1 MNDLEAL
8 RAILSGPGSD
18 LATGDRGGRGD
29 EVYTAIP
36 SGGSPR
42 LLVPRGARRVATAAI
57 KHVIAPSSAKARLRQ
72 AALVGMFAS
81 GVGDLVFRDHLR
93 ISGDDTLAAHLG
105 DAVGQPVRVS
115 VRFGPPRANRKPVLQ
130 LLDRRG
136 HAVGFA
142 KLGVNDLTKALVTAE
157 TAALRQIAG
166 RDLGVVRAPGVLH
179 AGAWNGMELLVIEAL
194 PVWAARGSKA
204 GNAAA
209 AIEAMRA
216 VAGTPTPL
224 PLADSPYLSG
234 LADRVAALPDA
245 PAAAVL
251 ADAVAH
257 AHTGSASLP
266 FGAWHGDWNG
276 GNMAVR
282 ADGVLLWDWER
293 YAVGVP
299 LGFDLLHYE
308 LHEEVTVRGTDPA
321 PASAALAQRCAD
333 LLAPFGVDAA
343 QARAIMALYLIEIA
357 SRYIGDGQSQT
368 DAPRLGRAS
377 EWIGPALAAVGDWW
391 TSLQEVATHGA

>member
-8 RAILSGPGSD
+8 RTM
-18 LATGDRGGRGD
+18 LAGAAPTGAGTAPD
-29 EVYTAIP
+29 EIYTAIP
-36 SGGSPR
+36 SGASPR
-42 LLVPRGARRVATAAI
+42 LLVPRRDRRVATAAI

-72 AALVGMFAS
+72 AALVGMFAA

-93 ISGDDTLAAHLG
+93 VPGGGTLTEHLSA
-105 DAVGQPVRVS
+105 AVGQPVRVS

-142 KLGVNDLTKALVTAE
+142 KLGVNDLTRTLVTAE
-157 TAALRQIAG
+157 ATALRAIAG
-166 RDLGVVRAPGVLH
+166 RDLGIVRVPKVLH
-179 AGAWNGMELLVIEAL
+179 AGAWKDMELLVIEAL
-194 PVWAARGSKA
+194 PVWGARASKSDGA
-204 GNAAA
+204 NAAV
-209 AIEAMRA
+209 EAMRA
-216 VAGTPTPL
+216 VAGTPDPRPL
-224 PLADSPYLSG
+224 FASPYVDR
-234 LADRVAALPDA
+234 LAAQVTIVPESHAK
-245 PAAAVL
+245 AVL
-251 ADAVAH
+251 AGAVERARTVT
-257 AHTGSASLP
+257 ARIP

-282 ADGVLLWDWER
+282 SDGVLLWDWER
-293 YAVGVP
+293 YSVDVP

-321 PASAALAQRCAD
+321 PAAAALARRCAE

-343 QARAIMALYLIEIA
+343 QARAITALYLAEIA

-368 DAPRLGRAS
+368 DAPRLGRAGD
-377 EWIGPALAAVGDWW
+377 WIEPALVAVGDWW
-391 TSLQEVATHGA
+391 TTLQEVATHGA